1 MEKIYGYKEK
11 DVVGL
16 AEFLKERGNQSLTK
30 VFQSYGEK
38 FGKAKGPVRNLYYAL
53 AKRSQADEEFCNKYL
68 GGKPLSV
75 GKIIEFNDCEE
86 RALIK
91 TVLKEKARGKSVRS
105 AIMGIT
111 SGDAKTSLR
120 YQNKYRNALKN
131 KPELITEVIEE
142 LKSEGVIVQN
152 PSKGDAKNFLSEEN
166 FNKLKGEINNLVAKI
181 ALKEK
186 KDNEYL
192 KEKILI
198 LEKEN
203 LRLRRALYG
212 EGNFPAVNF
221 FRRGGEQN
229 IIN

>member
-30 VFQSYGEK
+30 VFQNYGEK
-38 FGKAKGPVRNLYYAL
+38 FGKAKGTVRNLYYAL
-53 AKRSQADEEFCNKYL
+53 AKRSQTDEEFCNKYL
-68 GGKPLSV
+68 DGKPLSV

-91 TVLKEKARGKSVRS
+91 TVLKEKALGKSVRS

-212 EGNFPAVNF
+212 EGNIPAVNF